1 MEYGQGMREERGDV
15 KRGRLNDSLK
25 GRDGWPI
32 RAKGE
37 GERGQR
43 GLFPGHRR
51 LIERK

>member
-1 MEYGQGMREERGDV
+1 MREERGDV

-37 GERGQR
+37 GERGQM
-43 GLFPGHRR
+43 GAAAFFPDTEG
-51 LIERK
+51 